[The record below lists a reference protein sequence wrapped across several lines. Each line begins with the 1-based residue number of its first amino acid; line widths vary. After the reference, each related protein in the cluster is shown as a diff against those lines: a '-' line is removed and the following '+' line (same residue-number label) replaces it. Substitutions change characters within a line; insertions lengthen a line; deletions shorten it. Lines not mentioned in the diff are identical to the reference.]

1 MPDKIYLW
9 HPVFVHFSVA
19 LLLVAALFYV
29 VAIIARSK
37 PIAQQ
42 WLVVAQ
48 WNLWLGIVLTGLT
61 VLFGWLAFN
70 SVRHDDAT
78 HELMLAHRN
87 WALATTVMFA
97 VLALWSFW
105 DRKERRYLS
114 WTFAALMILA
124 SCSLLATAWRGGELV
139 YGHGLAVS
147 ALPKADEERSGM
159 AVPAAAQEN
168 QATPNEATPRDRQD
182 PSKASPDAHAHP
194 HHHHDGKE

>member
-19 LLLVAALFYV
+19 LLFVATLFYV
-29 VAIIARSK
+29 LAIIVRGR

-42 WLVVAQ
+42 WVVVAQ
-48 WNLWLGIVLTGLT
+48 WNLWLGIGLTGLT

-70 SVRHDDAT
+70 SVNHDDAA

-87 WALATTVMFA
+87 WALATTVIFA
-97 VLALWSFW
+97 ILALWSLW
-105 DRKERRYLS
+105 DRKEKRYLS
-114 WTFAALMILA
+114 WVFGALMILA
-124 SCSLLATAWRGGELV
+124 SCSLLATALRGGDLV

-147 ALPKADEERSGM
+147 ALPKSDEERSGM
-159 AVPAAAQEN
+159 AVPTPQGDQAA
-168 QATPNEATPRDRQD
+168 PNEATPRDRQD
-182 PSKASPDAHAHP
+182 ANKASPDAHEHP

>member
-19 LLLVAALFYV
+19 LLCVAALFYV
-29 VAIIARSK
+29 LAVIVRSK
-37 PIAQQ
+37 PVAQQ
-42 WLVVAQ
+42 WVVVAQ
-48 WNLWLGIVLTGLT
+48 WNLWLGVVLTGLT

-70 SVRHDDAT
+70 SVRHDDGA

-87 WALATTVMFA
+87 WALATTVIFA

-114 WTFAALMILA
+114 WVFAALMILA
-124 SCSLLATAWRGGELV
+124 AGALLATALRGGDLV

-147 ALPKADEERSGM
+147 ALPKPEEERSGM
-159 AVPAAAQEN
+159 AVPAPQEN
-168 QATPNEATPRDRQD
+168 QATPNRATARDRRNTD
-182 PSKASPDAHAHP
+182 KASPDAHAHP
-194 HHHHDGKE
+194 HRHDGKE

>member
-19 LLLVAALFYV
+19 LLCVAALFYV
-29 VAIIARSK
+29 LATIVRNK

-42 WLVVAQ
+42 WVVVAQ
-48 WNLWLGIVLTGLT
+48 WNLWLGIVLTGWT

-70 SVRHDDAT
+70 SVSHDDAA
-78 HELMLAHRN
+78 HPLMLAHRN
-87 WALATTVMFA
+87 WALATTVIFA

-114 WTFAALMILA
+114 WVFAALMILA
-124 SCSLLATAWRGGELV
+124 SCSLLATALRGGELV

-147 ALPKADEERSGM
+147 ALPKPEEERSGM
-159 AVPAAAQEN
+159 AVPAPQRN
-168 QATPNEATPRDRQD
+168 QAAPNEATAHDRQD
-182 PSKASPDAHAHP
+182 ADKASPDTHTHP